1 MSPTKVFLATLVLLF
16 ITGCSQRLGDFTVL
30 STKNVDLSNFST
42 QTEKGV
48 DRVRGEDVGHIIICF
63 SNKVPTFK
71 EAVDISLEN
80 NNAYMLS
87 DAVLKY
93 EWFYIPYIYG
103 QEKFIAEGI
112 PVKKR

>member
-1 MSPTKVFLATLVLLF
+1 MAPTKIILATMILLLT
-16 ITGCSQRLGDFTVL
+16 TGCSDRLGDFTVL

-48 DRVRGEDVGHIIICF
+48 DRVRGEDVAHIIICF
-63 SNKVPTFK
+63 PNKVPTFK

-93 EWFYIPYIYG
+93 EWFWIPYIYG
-103 QEKFIAEGI
+103 QEKFVAEGI
-112 PVKKR
+112 PVKKK

>member
-1 MSPTKVFLATLVLLF
+1 MNPVKILSATLILLCLS
-16 ITGCSQRLGDFTVL
+16 GCSQRLGDFTVL

-42 QTEKGV
+42 LQEKNT
-48 DRVRGEDVGHIIICF
+48 DRVRGEDVAHIIICF
-63 SNKVPTFK
+63 PNKVPTFK

-93 EWFYIPYIYG
+93 EWFWIPYIYG
-103 QEKFIAEGI
+103 QEKFVAEGI
-112 PVKKR
+112 PVKKK